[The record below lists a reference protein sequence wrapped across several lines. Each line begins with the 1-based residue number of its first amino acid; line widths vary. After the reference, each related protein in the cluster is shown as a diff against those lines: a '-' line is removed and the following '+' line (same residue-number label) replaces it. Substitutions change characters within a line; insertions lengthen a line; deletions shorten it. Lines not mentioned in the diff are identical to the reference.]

1 MCHRVT
7 QAILSSI
14 SCMGSPLQPG
24 QRKSLGRSGG
34 QSLPPYLVAVGAG
47 AAELLHRILTARA
60 VVLARAGEA
69 GVALGHDVNVHWPW
83 VAKPE
88 CGWQLSWKANSPLF
102 PSARAPSHL

>member
-7 QAILSSI
+7 LSSV
-14 SCMGSPLQPG
+14 SCMGSPPAAGTKEEPG
-24 QRKSLGRSGG
+24 QEWRG

-47 AAELLHRILTARA
+47 AAVLLHGILTARA

-88 CGWQLSWKANSPLF
+88 CG
-102 PSARAPSHL
+102 

>member
-1 MCHRVT
+1 ME
-7 QAILSSI
+7 
-14 SCMGSPLQPG
+14 SPPAAGTKEESG
-24 QRKSLGRSGG
+24 QEWRG

-47 AAELLHRILTARA
+47 AAVLLHGILTARA

-88 CGWQLSWKANSPLF
+88 CG
-102 PSARAPSHL
+102 